1 VRGWTKKAQSKENTM
16 LLHLLL
22 LDMLLLFLCGAAL
35 LGLVFFIFL
44 FASFIAPPSS
54 RQVKGAHRKSQR
66 TEKIRGRRGQR
77 PLIRTCQQF

>member
-1 VRGWTKKAQSKENTM
+1 M

-54 RQVKGAHRKSQR
+54 RQVKGACH
-66 TEKIRGRRGQR
+66 IG
-77 PLIRTCQQF
+77 